1 MMTFRKSALDRSVAM
16 HLAETEFSR
25 CAELL
30 GSLRESDWQTRTEC
44 TEWDVRQM
52 AAHMLGMVE
61 LAASVREGR
70 RQTKAAT
77 ASGAFDID
85 AMTAL
90 QVTERADWSG
100 PQIAER
106 FAQRWPA
113 AVRGRRR
120 TPWFMRRRPIP
131 PLPIN
136 GSQEVWSLGYLVDV
150 ILTRDPWT
158 HRMDI
163 CRALRREPLLTAD
176 HDGLLVADVVS
187 EWAGRHGKDFTLR
200 LTGPAGG
207 TWSIGTNGPDIEL
220 DAVEFCRVL
229 SKRPGAVPLDMLM
242 STEVPF

>member
-1 MMTFRKSALDRSVAM
+1 MTFRKSALDRSVAM

-30 GSLRESDWQTRTEC
+30 GSLHGSDWQTRTEC
-44 TEWDVRQM
+44 PEWDVRQM

-61 LAASVREGR
+61 MAASVREGR
-70 RQTKAAT
+70 RQSKAAT
-77 ASGAFDID
+77 VGGAFDID

-90 QVTERADWSG
+90 QVTERVDWTG
-100 PQIAER
+100 PRIAAR

-113 AVRGRRR
+113 AVKGRRR
-120 TPWFMRRRPIP
+120 TPWFMRRTAIP
-131 PLPIN
+131 PIPIN
-136 GSQEVWSLGYLVDV
+136 GSPEVWSLGYLVDV

-163 CRALRREPLLTAD
+163 SRALGREPLVTAD
-176 HDGLLVADVVS
+176 HDGLLVADVVA
-187 EWAGRHGKDFTLR
+187 EWAARHGKDFTLH

-207 TWSIGTNGPDIEL
+207 TWSVGSNGPDIEL

-229 SKRPGAVPLDMLM
+229 SRRPGAVPLEMLM